1 MDLII
6 GIAIGVIL
14 TLVVLNILAK
24 LVDEIRNKQ
33 LDKKLEEGLQK
44 LREVVI
50 PSRIEVVNGMLFL
63 YNKENGEFIAQG
75 KNFIE
80 LNDNAK
86 ARYPEKLFN
95 VPQDEIDAVT
105 KGISIKV

>member
-1 MDLII
+1 MELLL
-6 GIAIGVIL
+6 GIAIGVIG
-14 TLVVLNILAK
+14 TVIVLNILARF
-24 LVDEIRNKQ
+24 VDEIRNKQ
-33 LDKKLEEGLQK
+33 LDIKLEEGLKK

-63 YNKENGEFIAQG
+63 YNKENDEFIAQG

-105 KGISIKV
+105 KGTSIKV

>member
-1 MDLII
+1 MEFLI
-6 GIAIGVIL
+6 GIGIGVIL
-14 TLVVLNILAK
+14 TLIVLNILAK
-24 LVDEIRNKQ
+24 LVDEVRNKQ
-33 LDKKLEEGLQK
+33 LDQKLEEGLKK
-44 LREVVI
+44 LRETVI